1 MSSNNTV
8 LYTAKTVTV
17 GGRQGHSKSSDNHLD
32 VKLSAPG
39 SKDGGTNPE
48 QLFAAAWSACFT
60 GAMARAAKEVD
71 ITIPRDTSVAAEI
84 DLVSNP
90 DDGYFIQGRINAHLP
105 GIEPTL
111 AQSIVDRAH
120 QLCPYSR
127 ATHGNINAVVTAV

>member
-1 MSSNNTV
+1 MSADTI
-8 LYTAKTVTV
+8 LYTAKTRTI
-17 GGRQGHSKSSDNHLD
+17 GGRQGHSQSSDNHLN

-60 GAMARAAKEVD
+60 GAMARAAKELG
-71 ITIPRDTSVAAEI
+71 ITIPDDTSVAAEV

-90 DDGYFIQGRINAHLP
+90 EKGYFIHGRINASLP
-105 GIEPTL
+105 GLDLTL